1 MSMNLDDG
9 KVGKMGLDKGGFLNI
24 FKLGENG
31 IGEFMNKS
39 LHEINFE
46 FKWCE
51 VGRGKWVLLTSI
63 NLVLYLILTEIK
75 FNI

>member
-39 LHEINFE
+39 LHEMNFE
-46 FKWCE
+46 FK
-51 VGRGKWVLLTSI
+51 
-63 NLVLYLILTEIK
+63 
-75 FNI
+75 